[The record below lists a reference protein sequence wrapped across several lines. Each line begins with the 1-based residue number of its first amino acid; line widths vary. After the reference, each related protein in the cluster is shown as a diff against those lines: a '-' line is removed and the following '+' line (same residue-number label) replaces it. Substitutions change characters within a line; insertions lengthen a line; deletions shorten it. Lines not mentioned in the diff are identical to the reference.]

1 MNTLESLVKGMSYQ
15 INRRI
20 EGSTPGS
27 NVSSVTL
34 AIRSSQTATTDIV
47 TSSITST
54 VEDQGFIT
62 DTGSVSG
69 IAKYTFNLTSA
80 DTNLLLVGKIYYYE
94 IRTVTDN
101 EGIVSVET
109 GSISPNSTFTN
120 SQTADSTAANAAPA
134 SASARVKT
142 LIDTYLDTI
151 IHDFRQ
157 LRVWDE
163 HARRSSNDRQK
174 LWLTYQ
180 NWNKAFTPQVS

>member
-1 MNTLESLVKGMSYQ
+1 MNTLENLVKGMSYQ

-20 EGSTPGS
+20 EGITPGS

-80 DTNLLLVGKIYYYE
+80 DTNLLLVGKIYYDE

-101 EGIVSVET
+101 
-109 GSISPNSTFTN
+109 
-120 SQTADSTAANAAPA
+120 
-134 SASARVKT
+134 
-142 LIDTYLDTI
+142 
-151 IHDFRQ
+151 
-157 LRVWDE
+157 
-163 HARRSSNDRQK
+163 
-174 LWLTYQ
+174 
-180 NWNKAFTPQVS
+180 